1 MRQGIVYVGGVRAG
15 LLTEQ
20 KNGQFTFDYDEGYN
34 GKCVCLTMPTDT
46 KHYEL
51 PYLFPFFSNL
61 LSEGEKREFQSK
73 LLKIDKDDD
82 FGFLLETASYDTIG
96 NVTVK
101 KADYE
106 EQI

>member
-1 MRQGIVYVGGVRAG
+1 MRQGIVYVGDVRAG
-15 LLTEQ
+15 LLTEHQ
-20 KNGQFTFDYDEGYN
+20 DGHFTFDYDEGYS
-34 GKCVCLTMPTDT
+34 GKSICLAMPTET
-46 KHYEL
+46 QHYES

-61 LSEGEKREFQSK
+61 LSEGENREFQSK
-73 LLKIDKDDD
+73 LLKIDRDDD

-106 EQI
+106 G